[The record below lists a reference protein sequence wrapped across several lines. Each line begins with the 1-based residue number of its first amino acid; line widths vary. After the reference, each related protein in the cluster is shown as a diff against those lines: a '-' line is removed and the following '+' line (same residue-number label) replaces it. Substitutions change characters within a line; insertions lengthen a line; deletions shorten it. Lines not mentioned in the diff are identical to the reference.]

1 MAYQHLFGSASGG
14 TSGAG
19 YKTLAATPDFYN
31 VMTDDELSGYNNY
44 TFKGKD
50 ESPVKFVHCYK
61 EYKQCFIQSAVSFE
75 YDYVGRNSSIAHT
88 LVLTESESR
97 TILEEHIC
105 PFSPAMFMNSRS
117 DKFERP
123 KNETLPAV
131 DYRFLKCGD
140 REYNKNVITKFF
152 KSDIFAQFVLSIFLS
167 AENGYSVFIALPG
180 SAREASLNAIRLM
193 NVLIPAFPSEYRK
206 KMGFMSYAT
215 DTYTY
220 EDVSI
225 YFVSGMD
232 LSRQYVNSAYCFDL
246 TKEKPYVG
254 GFDPATVREYHD
266 LIRAVIGNILSYDN
280 ESLNDYFNDILPKLD
295 SYGRFDLQKINEIYF
310 MWKFLSGSSEEEI
323 DSENACRVLSSF
335 YNFYGIVDNK
345 AQFLN
350 RINGFWEKEIEKCKN
365 GGYAPDIEVF
375 GIVNRNYPSFGEDD
389 KRQAQRI
396 WSFVLI
402 YTVSNGD
409 TTIFDKLM
417 SYEYEGSELVA
428 DVIGYIMH
436 IYIGFLYRKDRN
448 AKMGDAYAKIV
459 GGYINTAA
467 ESKDNK
473 MIFTT
478 LRRVIEAADTFY
490 DEMGY
495 DKKDQYELFSGNLI
509 GYFEKPVSARFND
522 AGLTRK
528 FALMEEMKEYTCPSG
543 TGEDAGSLG
552 RTVYEHFHS
561 SAFIPSMLSGFTKE
575 SIAKMADDR
584 KLITDLS
591 HELENFRELEN
602 VDIIALFQ
610 RYCGIVCGN
619 KAISVIYELNDLVN
633 KPDQQEML
641 KEWVSIF
648 TRKYPDIML
657 SIFANASCSI
667 DSKANMVY
675 EIDYYKAF
683 KAHSENLERDREHM
697 MRDLNRLIS
706 DLETD
711 CNRSEYKDL
720 GLTAYRE
727 PMSRFIND
735 FFFDKSIDRRT
746 RKDNESMLKKFDRVK
761 TMRSYSDG
769 KDKKHKGFGKK

>member
-44 TFKGKD
+44 TFKGRD

-97 TILEEHIC
+97 AILEEHIC

-246 TKEKPYVG
+246 SKEKPYVSG
-254 GFDPATVREYHD
+254 IDPSTVKEYHE
-266 LIRAVIGNILSYDN
+266 LIRAVIGNVLSNDN
-280 ESLNDYFNDILPKLD
+280 ASLNDYFNDILPKLD
-295 SYGRFDLQKINEIYF
+295 SYGRFDLQKINEIFF
-310 MWKFLSGSSEEEI
+310 MWKFLSGSSEDEI
-323 DSENACRVLSSF
+323 NGKEACRVLSSF

-345 AQFLN
+345 AAFLN
-350 RINGFWEKEIEKCKN
+350 RINGFWEKEIEKCRN

-375 GIVNRNYPSFGEDD
+375 SIVNRNYTSFGEDD

-409 TTIFDKLM
+409 TALCDKLM

-436 IYIGFLYRKDRN
+436 IYIGFLYRRDRN
-448 AKMGDAYAKIV
+448 TKMGDAYSKII
-459 GGYINTAA
+459 GGYIKRSA
-467 ESKDNK
+467 ESKDGK
-473 MIFTT
+473 MILGA
-478 LRRVIEAADTFY
+478 LRRVIEATDTFY
-490 DEMGY
+490 EEMGY

-509 GYFEKPVSARFND
+509 GFFEEPIAGRFND
-522 AGLTRK
+522 AGLSRK
-528 FALMEEMKEYTCPSG
+528 FAVMEELKEYTCPSDMSG
-543 TGEDAGSLG
+543 DSGSLG

-561 SAFIPSMLSGFTKE
+561 SAFIPSVLSGFTKT
-575 SIAKMADDR
+575 SIEKLADDR

-591 HELENFRELEN
+591 HELENFHELEN
-602 VDIIALFQ
+602 VEIIGLFQ
-610 RYCGIVCGN
+610 RFYGIVCGA
-619 KAISVIYELNDLVN
+619 KDISVIYELNDLVN
-633 KPDQQEML
+633 KPEQQETI
-641 KEWVSIF
+641 KSWVAVF
-648 TRKYPDIML
+648 ANKFPDVIL
-657 SIFANASCSI
+657 SIFVNSSCSI
-667 DSKANMVY
+667 DDKANMVY
-675 EIDYYKAF
+675 TVDYYAAF
-683 KAHSENLERDREHM
+683 KDYFENLGRDREHM
-697 MRDLNRLIS
+697 MRDLNRLIA

-711 CNRSEYKDL
+711 CTRAEYKDL
-720 GLTAYRE
+720 GLAAYRE
-727 PMSRFIND
+727 PVSRFIND
-735 FFFDKSIDRRT
+735 FFFDKSIDRHT
-746 RKDNESMLKKFDRVK
+746 RKDNESMLKKFERVK
-761 TMRSYSDG
+761 TMRSYLDG
-769 KDKKHKGFGKK
+769 KEKKHKRFGK

>member
-50 ESPVKFVHCYK
+50 ERPVKFVHCYK

-88 LVLTESESR
+88 LVLTEPESR
-97 TILEEHIC
+97 TILDEHVC

-140 REYNKNVITKFF
+140 REYNKGVITKFF
-152 KSDIFAQFVLSIFLS
+152 KSDTFAQFVLSIFLS

-206 KMGFMSYAT
+206 KIGFMSYAS

-220 EDVSI
+220 EDVNI

-246 TKEKPYVG
+246 TKEKPYVSG
-254 GFDPATVREYHD
+254 VDPSAVKEYHE
-266 LIRAVIGNILSYDN
+266 LIRAVIGNILSNDN
-280 ESLNDYFNDILPKLD
+280 ASLNEYFNDILPKLD
-295 SYGRFDLQKINEIYF
+295 NYGRFDLQKINEIFF

-323 DSENACRVLSSF
+323 ASRDACRILSSF

-345 AQFLN
+345 AAFLN
-350 RINGFWEKEIEKCKN
+350 RINGFWEKEIEKCRN

-375 GIVNRNYPSFGEDD
+375 SIVNRNYPTFGEDD

-409 TTIFDKLM
+409 TAIFDRLM

-428 DVIGYIMH
+428 DVIGYILQ

-448 AKMGDAYAKIV
+448 AKMGDAYAKII
-459 GGYINTAA
+459 GGYIKTAA
-467 ESKDNK
+467 ESKDGK
-473 MIFTT
+473 MILGA
-478 LRRVIEAADTFY
+478 LRRVIEATDTFY
-490 DEMGY
+490 EEMGY
-495 DKKDQYELFSGNLI
+495 DKKDQYELFSGHLI
-509 GYFEKPVSARFND
+509 GFFEEPIAARFND
-522 AGLTRK
+522 ASLSRK
-528 FALMEEMKEYTCPSG
+528 FAVMAELKEYTCPSEMSG
-543 TGEDAGSLG
+543 DSGSLG

-561 SAFIPSMLSGFTKE
+561 SAFIPSVLSGFTKE

-591 HELENFRELEN
+591 HELENFHELEN
-602 VDIIALFQ
+602 VEIIGLFQ
-610 RYCGIVCGN
+610 RFYGIIFGG
-619 KAISVIYELNDLVN
+619 KDISVIYELNDLVN
-633 KPDQQEML
+633 KPEQQEMI
-641 KEWVSIF
+641 KGWVSVF
-648 TRKYPDIML
+648 TKKFPDVML
-657 SIFANASCSI
+657 SIFANSACSI
-667 DSKANMVY
+667 DDKANMVY
-675 EIDYYKAF
+675 SVDYYAAF
-683 KAHSENLERDREHM
+683 KDYFENLERDREHM
-697 MRDLNRLIS
+697 MRDLNRLIA

-711 CNRSEYKDL
+711 CTRAEYKVL
-720 GLTAYRE
+720 GLAAYRE

-735 FFFDKSIDRRT
+735 YFFDKSIDRRT
-746 RKDNESMLKKFDRVK
+746 RKDNESMLKKFERVK

-769 KDKKHKGFGKK
+769 KDKKHKKFGK

>member
-50 ESPVKFVHCYK
+50 ECPVKFVHCYK

-88 LVLTESESR
+88 LVLTEQESR

-123 KNETLPAV
+123 KSETLPAV

-246 TKEKPYVG
+246 TKEKPYVS
-254 GFDPATVREYHD
+254 GFDPSTVREYHE
-266 LIRAVIGNILSYDN
+266 LIRTVIGNILSNDN
-280 ESLNDYFNDILPKLD
+280 DSLNDYFNDILPKLD
-295 SYGRFDLQKINEIYF
+295 SSARFDLRKINEIYF
-310 MWKFLSGSSEEEI
+310 MWKFLSGSSEDEI
-323 DSENACRVLSSF
+323 DGKDACRVLSSF

-345 AQFLN
+345 AAFLN
-350 RINGFWEKEIEKCKN
+350 RINGFWEKEIEKCRN
-365 GGYAPDIEVF
+365 GGYTPDIEVF
-375 GIVNRNYPSFGEDD
+375 GIVDRNYPSFGEDD

-409 TTIFDKLM
+409 TTIADKLM

-436 IYIGFLYRKDRN
+436 IYIGFLYRRDKN
-448 AKMGDAYAKIV
+448 MKMGDAYAKIV

-467 ESKDNK
+467 ESKDGK
-473 MIFTT
+473 MIFGA

-490 DEMGY
+490 EEMGY
-495 DKKDQYELFSGNLI
+495 DKKDQYELFSGHLI
-509 GYFEKPVSARFND
+509 GYFEKPIAARFND

-528 FALMEEMKEYTCPSG
+528 FAVMEELKEYTSLCSG
-543 TGEDAGSLG
+543 GESSLG

-561 SAFIPSMLSGFTKE
+561 SAFIPSVLSGFTKT
-575 SIAKMADDR
+575 SIEKMADDR

-591 HELENFRELEN
+591 HELENFHELEN

-610 RYCGIVCGN
+610 RFCGIIVGN
-619 KAISVIYELNDLVN
+619 KDISVIYELNDLVN
-633 KPDQQEML
+633 KPDQQEMI
-641 KEWVSIF
+641 KSWVAVY
-648 TRKYPDIML
+648 TRKYPDVML
-657 SIFANASCSI
+657 SLFANSGCSI
-667 DSKANMVY
+667 DDKANMVY
-675 EIDYYKAF
+675 TVDYYAAF
-683 KAHSENLERDREHM
+683 KAYYDNIGREREQM
-697 MRDLNRLIS
+697 MRDLNRLIA
-706 DLETD
+706 DLDTY
-711 CNRSEYKDL
+711 CTRPEYKDL
-720 GLTAYRE
+720 GLSAYRE

-735 FFFDKSIDRRT
+735 LFFDKSIDRRT
-746 RKDNESMLKKFDRVK
+746 LKDNESMLKKFDRVK
-761 TMRSYSDG
+761 MIRTGFEG
-769 KDKKHKGFGKK
+769 KEKKHKLFGKK